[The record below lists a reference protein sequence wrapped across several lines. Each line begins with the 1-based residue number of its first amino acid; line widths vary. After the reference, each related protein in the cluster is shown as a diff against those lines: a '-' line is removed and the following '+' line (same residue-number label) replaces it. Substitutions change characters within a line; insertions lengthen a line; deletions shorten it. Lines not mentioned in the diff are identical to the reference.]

1 MNMRCTCLRSPLLLA
16 ILGAAAFGAVVPVS
30 AAAAP
35 TLGTPDTSAQRDS
48 SLLAAP
54 DRFAQLGDV
63 RIRYREIGH
72 GEPLV
77 LLHGYS
83 DRVEMWAG
91 IADSLA
97 RSFRVIAIDVRG
109 FGLSTK
115 SPEPAWYGISMV
127 DDVVH
132 LMDHLRIRRAH
143 VAGYSMGGIL
153 TANLVARH
161 PERLASATLIGP
173 PIFPDSATF
182 SDFFAPYLA
191 ALNRGEGLYPF
202 LRWVFPAQSDSLVAE
217 FDRQAVADNDRGALA
232 AVMQALPRL
241 IVPRTMPDVRFPVTV
256 VVGTGDPI
264 LSHSRRL
271 AQWWPVV
278 RHVEVDRADHL
289 TILYHPELVAQI
301 RRTGSGVALSRP
313 AP

>member
-16 ILGAAAFGAVVPVS
+16 MLGAAAFGATVPVS
-30 AAAAP
+30 AAAP
-35 TLGTPDTSAQRDS
+35 TRGTPDTGAQRDS

-63 RIRYREIGH
+63 RIRYREIGQ

-97 RSFRVIAIDVRG
+97 QNFRVIALDVRG

-115 SPEPAWYGISMV
+115 SAEPAWYGMSMV

-132 LMDHLRIRRAH
+132 LMDQLRIRRAH
-143 VAGYSMGGIL
+143 VAGYSMGGQL
-153 TANLVARH
+153 TAQLVARH
-161 PERLASATLIGP
+161 PNRLASATLIGP
-173 PIFPDSATF
+173 PVFPDSAAGVAF
-182 SDFFAPYLA
+182 LAPFRAELD
-191 ALNRGEGLYPF
+191 RGGDLYPF
-202 LRWVFPAQSDSLVAE
+202 LRWAFPAQSDSLVAE
-217 FDRQAVADNDRGALA
+217 FTRQAMADNDRGSLA
-232 AVMQALPRL
+232 AVMQALGRL
-241 IVPRTMPDVRFPVTV
+241 IIPRSQPDVRIPLTV
-256 VVGTGDPI
+256 VVGTSDPI
-264 LSHSRRL
+264 VSHSRRL
-271 AQWWPVV
+271 AQWWPAV
-278 RHVEVDRADHL
+278 RLVEVDSADHL
-289 TILYHPELVAQI
+289 TILFHPELVAQI
-301 RRTGSGVALSRP
+301 RRTSSGVALSRP